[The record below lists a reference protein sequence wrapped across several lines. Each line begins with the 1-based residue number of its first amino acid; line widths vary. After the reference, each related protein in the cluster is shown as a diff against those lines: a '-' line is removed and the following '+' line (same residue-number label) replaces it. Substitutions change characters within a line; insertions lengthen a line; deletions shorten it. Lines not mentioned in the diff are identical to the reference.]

1 MSSYPL
7 SVLKKDRVTAGQ
19 EVPEPCSSFRLL
31 RPRSTLQQPRS
42 PHRLPLTSQVKPYS
56 PRPFCS
62 RHLPGPGC
70 HPSHAQNLLRHL
82 SVHTGLPCS
91 ELSSRKAETAC
102 SSVSSTLSLNF
113 LSISDGAEPKADAQ
127 KCLLEWRK

>member
-7 SVLKKDRVTAGQ
+7 SILKMDRVTAGQ

-42 PHRLPLTSQVKPYS
+42 PHRLPLASQLNPYS
-56 PRPFCS
+56 PGPFCS
-62 RHLPGPGC
+62 LYLPGPGS
-70 HPSHAQNLLRHL
+70 HPSHAQNVLRHL

-91 ELSSRKAETAC
+91 ELSSQKAETAC
-102 SSVSSTLSLNF
+102 LSVSST
-113 LSISDGAEPKADAQ
+113 
-127 KCLLEWRK
+127 CLLHPFPTLPECL